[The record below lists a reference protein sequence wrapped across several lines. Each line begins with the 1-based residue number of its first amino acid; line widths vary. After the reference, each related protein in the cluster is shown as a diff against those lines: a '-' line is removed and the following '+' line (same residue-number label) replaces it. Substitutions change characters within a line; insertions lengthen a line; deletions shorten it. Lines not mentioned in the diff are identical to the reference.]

1 MENKL
6 NIAMFSDSFYPIIGG
21 RENVIHNIMSSLNN
35 KSNSFL
41 LTTTF
46 KGHKQFI
53 NDNDLPYKV
62 SRCKGLRI
70 TKNEYLSIIDK
81 KTKSFIEDKLKN
93 GEIDIIHTQTKY
105 ALTKYALKLGK
116 KYNVP
121 VITSAHTNYLE
132 QYKNQL
138 KLPLIY
144 KPLLRHVRN
153 IINKTNG
160 VITVSN
166 HMERILQQIGVKIP
180 VKIIPNGNDI
190 GNFSHSKTEL
200 DEVLTK
206 YNLQNEQNIFI
217 YVGRITETKNLT
229 FLFNSLKI
237 LKDRNLNYKFIM
249 IGSGEIDKYKKLA
262 TTLGIADNC
271 LFTGPIT
278 DRKELAK
285 LYNIS
290 TLNLYP
296 STGESFGL
304 TIREAGALGTPSV
317 VIENCATAED
327 IIHGENGFISKPNEI
342 DYAESIIS
350 ALEDKSKL
358 EKISTSAQN
367 TLNNSWDRIT
377 DLHIDYYLEVIKK
390 YKEQKNTL
398 SK

>member
-1 MENKL
+1 MENKI

-21 RENVIHNIMSSLNN
+21 RENVIHNIMTSLNN

-46 KGHKQFI
+46 NGHKQFI
-53 NDNDLPYKV
+53 QDKDLPYKV
-62 SRCKGLRI
+62 NRCKSLRI
-70 TKNEYLSIIDK
+70 TKNEYLSIIDR
-81 KTKSFIEDKLKN
+81 KTKNLIKDKLKN

-116 KYNVP
+116 KYNIP

-138 KLPLIY
+138 KLPIIY
-144 KPLLRHVRN
+144 KPFLRYVRN

-160 VITVSN
+160 VITVSK
-166 HMERILQQIGVKIP
+166 HMEKILQQLGIEIP
-180 VKIIPNGNDI
+180 IKIIPNGNDMSQ
-190 GNFSHSKTEL
+190 FSFSKSEL
-200 DEVLTK
+200 DKTLIK

-237 LKDRNLNYKFIM
+237 LKDKNINFKFI
-249 IGSGEIDKYKKLA
+249 IVGGGEIDKYKK
-262 TTLGIADNC
+262 IASALSITNNC
-271 LFTGPIT
+271 LFTGPIL
-278 DRKELAK
+278 DREELAK
-285 LYNIS
+285 LYFSS

-304 TIREAGALGTPSV
+304 TIRESGTMGTPSV

-327 IIHGENGFISKPNEI
+327 IIDKQNGFISTLDETSFAETI
-342 DYAESIIS
+342 IYALQDKN
-350 ALEDKSKL
+350 ALQEVSKNAQ
-358 EKISTSAQN
+358 TSFNQ
-367 TLNNSWDRIT
+367 SWDNIA
-377 DLHIDYYLEVIKK
+377 DKHINYYMKIIKDF
-390 YKEQKNTL
+390 KEQKNTL